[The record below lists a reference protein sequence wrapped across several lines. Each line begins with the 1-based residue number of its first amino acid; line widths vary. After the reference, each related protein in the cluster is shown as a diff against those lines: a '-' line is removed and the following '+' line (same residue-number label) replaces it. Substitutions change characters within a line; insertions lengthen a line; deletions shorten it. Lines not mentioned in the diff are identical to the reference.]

1 MGLWIFIGVYIF
13 MCNSF
18 KWFIIKMN
26 DKNWQERTDTWIKNQ
41 DEQRIKK
48 EQQRLMNKKNPVKR
62 DRTKYSRK
70 DFTLKELNAT
80 LKKGRQANE
89 N

>member
-1 MGLWIFIGVYIF
+1 
-13 MCNSF
+13 
-18 KWFIIKMN
+18 MN

-48 EQQRLMNKKNPVKR
+48 EQQRLMKKNMDKFHRPQTHR

-80 LKKGRQANE
+80 LKKGRQTNE